1 MLGTERVVARGLCE
15 TNFRSMHNIW
25 TAEAWPAHCRAVLSL
40 QFRWHIQFILTS
52 FPPSDVGSFKCCNL
66 WGGHDNH
73 VTSLMMSQ
81 HCNSISA
88 PWWNSYWGCSG
99 LESRLPWSKEKLS
112 HVIDASI
119 DLQHL
124 QTTIDSDKYNM
135 KIIIQWWSG
144 FLHWWRQ
151 TVTIRSM
158 VHFNCLL
165 INRKLHGMLQSMLN

>member
-1 MLGTERVVARGLCE
+1 MWNQLYKYAQYL
-15 TNFRSMHNIW
+15 NSRSV
-25 TAEAWPAHCRAVLSL
+25 TSTL
-40 QFRWHIQFILTS
+40 QSCVTVTLFDDTFSSYLHH
-52 FPPSDVGSFKCCNL
+52 FPPVMYIGSFKCRNA

-88 PWWNSYWGCSG
+88 PWWNPYWGCSG

-165 INRKLHGMLQSMLN
+165 INRTFHGILQSMLN